1 MLDNIENPEATTTTS
16 AASPEVPLNS
26 SDTENNVSLI
36 FDGYYINGTIQGGD
50 TSEIFQALEEVKELQ
65 AETNSILTNISVVCL
80 LFVALLGIVIAQ
92 GFVKLVKKR

>member
-1 MLDNIENPEATTTTS
+1 MLDNIENSEATTTTS
-16 AASPEVPLNS
+16 AASPEVPLS
-26 SDTENNVSLI
+26 ISENNVSLT

-50 TSEIFQALEEVKELQ
+50 TSEVAQALEEVKELQ
-65 AETNSILTNISVVCL
+65 AETNSILTNISVVFL

>member
-1 MLDNIENPEATTTTS
+1 MLDNIEKPEATTTTA
-16 AASPEVPLNS
+16 AASPEVSLS
-26 SDTENNVSLI
+26 SSENNVSLT

-50 TSEIFQALEEVKELQ
+50 TSEVVQVLEEVKELQ

-80 LFVALLGIVIAQ
+80 LFVALFGIVIAQ

>member
-1 MLDNIENPEATTTTS
+1 MLDNIENPEATTTTF
-16 AASPEVPLNS
+16 AASPEVPLS
-26 SDTENNVSLI
+26 SSENNVSLT
-36 FDGYYINGTIQGGD
+36 FDGYYINGTIQGGGD
-50 TSEIFQALEEVKELQ
+50 TSEVAQALEEVKELQ

>member
-1 MLDNIENPEATTTTS
+1 MLDNIENPEAIATTS
-16 AASPEVPLNS
+16 AASPEVLLS
-26 SDTENNVSLI
+26 SSENNVSLT

-50 TSEIFQALEEVKELQ
+50 TSEVVQVLEEVKELQ

-80 LFVALLGIVIAQ
+80 LFVSLLGIVIAQ

>member
-1 MLDNIENPEATTTTS
+1 MLDNIENLEATTTTS
-16 AASPEVPLNS
+16 AASPEVPLS
-26 SDTENNVSLI
+26 SSENNVSLT
-36 FDGYYINGTIQGGD
+36 FDGHYINGTIQGGD
-50 TSEIFQALEEVKELQ
+50 TSEVVQALEEVKELQ

>member
-16 AASPEVPLNS
+16 AASPEVPLS
-26 SDTENNVSLI
+26 SSENNVSLT

-50 TSEIFQALEEVKELQ
+50 TSEVVQVLEEVKELQ